1 MIQSKLKTAIVHE
14 WLVNY
19 AGSERVVE
27 SFTNIWSEADIF
39 TLVDFL
45 NQHERDTIVK
55 GKFPQTS
62 FIQKLPFAKKHH
74 RTYLP
79 LFPLAIEQFDLSAY
93 NVILSSAHAVAKGVI
108 TSSQQLH
115 ICYCHTPMR
124 YAWDFTHQYLKE
136 SNLQK
141 GVKAAIV
148 KLFLHYLRMWD
159 YSTANRVDY
168 FIANS
173 KYIAKRIKKIYNKD
187 ADVIY
192 PPVDTKLFPCETNKE
207 NYYVTAS
214 RFVPYKRIDLIVEAF
229 AKMPDKKLIVIG
241 EGPEKEKIY
250 SKAKKNIEFLG
261 YQEGDALKK
270 YLQKAKAFV
279 FAAEEDFGIIVV
291 EALACG
297 TPVIALRKGGT
308 AETIVHLKNGIHFNE
323 QTSDAIM
330 DAVLEFE
337 KNEQRFDSLAINN
350 FAVQFD
356 RSIFEKKIAEFVTE
370 KTEKFFNQ

>member
-1 MIQSKLKTAIVHE
+1 MASNLKTAIVHE

-19 AGSERVVE
+19 AGSEHVVE
-27 SFTNIWSEADIF
+27 SFTNIWNEADIF
-39 TLVDFL
+39 TLVDYL

-93 NVILSSAHAVAKGVI
+93 DVILSSSHAVAKGVI
-108 TSSQQLH
+108 SSAQQLH

-136 SNLQK
+136 SNFQK

-173 KYIAKRIKKIYNKD
+173 KYIARRIKKIYNKD

-207 NYYVTAS
+207 DYYVTAS

-229 AKMPDKKLIVIG
+229 AKMPGKKLLVIG
-241 EGPEKEKIY
+241 EGSEKEKIY
-250 SKAKKNIEFLG
+250 SKAKTNIEFLG

-308 AETIVHLKNGIHFNE
+308 AETVVHLENGIHFTE
-323 QTSDAIM
+323 QTPEAIM
-330 DAVLEFE
+330 HAVLEFE
-337 KNEQRFDSLAINN
+337 KNEKQFDPLAISH
-350 FAVQFD
+350 FAAQFD
-356 RSIFEKKIAEFVTE
+356 RLVFEKKILDFVTQ
-370 KTEKFFNQ
+370 KADKFFNQ

>member
-1 MIQSKLKTAIVHE
+1 MQSKLKTAIVHE

-19 AGSERVVE
+19 AGSEHCIE
-27 SFTNIWSEADIF
+27 SFLNIWSEADVF

-45 NQHERDTIVK
+45 NQQDRETIVQ

-74 RTYLP
+74 RSYLP

-93 NVILSSAHAVAKGVI
+93 DVILSSSHAVAKGVI

-115 ICYCHTPMR
+115 ICYCYTPMR

-136 SNLQK
+136 SNLHK
-141 GVKAAIV
+141 GMKAAVV
-148 KLFLHYLRMWD
+148 KLFLHYLRIWD
-159 YSTANRVDY
+159 YSTANRVDH
-168 FIANS
+168 FIAISN
-173 KYIAKRIKKIYNKD
+173 YIARRIKKTYAKD
-187 ADVIY
+187 AVVIY
-192 PPVDTKLFPCETNKE
+192 PPVDTKFFPCELDKE

-214 RFVPYKRIDLIVEAF
+214 RLVPYKRIDLIVEAF
-229 AKMPDKKLIVIG
+229 AKMPDKKLLVIG

-261 YQEGDALKK
+261 YQDGEALKK

-279 FAAEEDFGIIVV
+279 FAAEEDFGIVVV

-308 AETIVHLKNGIHFNE
+308 TETIVHLKNGIHFNE

-330 DAVLEFE
+330 HAVLEFE
-337 KNEQRFDSLAINN
+337 KNEHRFDSLEISN
-350 FAVQFD
+350 FARQFD
-356 RSIFEKKIAEFVTE
+356 RSVFEEKITEFVTQKAE
-370 KTEKFFNQ
+370 QFFNQ

>member
-27 SFTNIWSEADIF
+27 SFTNIWNEADIF

-45 NQHERDTIVK
+45 NQQERDTIVK

-74 RTYLP
+74 RMYLP

-173 KYIAKRIKKIYNKD
+173 KYIAKRIKKIYNKY

-229 AKMPDKKLIVIG
+229 AQMPDKKLVVIG
-241 EGPEKEKIY
+241 EGSEKEKIY

-323 QTSDAIM
+323 QTPDAIM

-337 KNEQRFDSLAINN
+337 KNEQRFDSIAINN

-356 RSIFEKKIAEFVTE
+356 RSVFEKKIAEFVTE
-370 KTEKFFNQ
+370 KAEKFFNQ

>member
-1 MIQSKLKTAIVHE
+1 MGSNLKTAIVHE

-27 SFTNIWSEADIF
+27 SFTNIWKDADVF
-39 TLVDFL
+39 ALVDFL
-45 NQHERDTIVK
+45 NQQERDTILK
-55 GKFPQTS
+55 GKFPKTS
-62 FIQKLPFAKKHH
+62 FIQKLPFAGKHH

-79 LFPLAIEQFDLSAY
+79 LFPVAIEQFDLSDY
-93 NVILSSAHAVAKGVI
+93 EVVLSSAHAVSKGVI
-108 TSSQQLH
+108 TNSQQLH
-115 ICYCHTPMR
+115 ISYCHTPMR
-124 YAWDFTHQYLKE
+124 YAWDFTHQYLRE

-148 KLFLHYLRMWD
+148 KMFLHYLRIWD
-159 YSTANRVDY
+159 YTTANRVDH

-173 KYIAKRIKKIYNKD
+173 KYIAKRIKKIYNKE
-187 ADVIY
+187 AEVIY

-229 AKMPDKKLIVIG
+229 ANMPDKKLLVIG
-241 EGPEKEKIY
+241 EGSEKDKIV
-250 SKAKKNIEFLG
+250 SKAKKNINFLG

-308 AETIVHLKNGIHFNE
+308 AETVMHLQNGIHFNQ
-323 QTSDAIM
+323 QTSDSIVQ
-330 DAVLEFE
+330 AVNEFE
-337 KNEQRFDSLAINN
+337 KNEQRFNSLSISNDA
-350 FAVQFD
+350 AQFD
-356 RSIFEKKIAEFVTE
+356 RSIFEKKIVDFVNKKAEI
-370 KTEKFFNQ
+370 FFNQ

>member
-1 MIQSKLKTAIVHE
+1 MESKFKTAIVHE

-27 SFTNIWSEADIF
+27 SFTNIWNDASIF

-45 NQHERDTIVK
+45 TQQERDTIVK

-74 RTYLP
+74 RLYLP
-79 LFPLAIEQFDLSAY
+79 LFPLAIEQFDLSGY
-93 NVILSSAHAVAKGVI
+93 DVILSSAHAVAKGVI

-148 KLFLHYLRMWD
+148 KLFLHYLRIWD

-168 FIANS
+168 FVANS
-173 KYIAKRIKKIYNKD
+173 KYIARRIKKIYNKD

-192 PPVDTKLFPCETNKE
+192 PPVDTKLFPCEMNKE
-207 NYYVTAS
+207 EYYVTAS

-229 AKMPDKKLIVIG
+229 AKMPDKKLLVIG
-241 EGPEKEKIY
+241 EGPENEKIY
-250 SKAKKNIEFLG
+250 SKAKKNVEFLG

-270 YLQKAKAFV
+270 YMQKAKAFV

-308 AETIVHLKNGIHFNE
+308 AETVIHLKNGIHFNE

-330 DAVLEFE
+330 KAILEFE
-337 KNEQRFDSLAINN
+337 KNEQQFDSLAISND
-350 FAVQFD
+350 AAKYD
-356 RSIFEKKIAEFVTE
+356 RQVFETKITQHVTE
-370 KTEKFFNQ
+370 KAENFFNQ

>member
-1 MIQSKLKTAIVHE
+1 MDSKLKTAIVHE

-27 SFTNIWSEADIF
+27 SFTNIWKDADIF

-45 NQHERDTIVK
+45 NQQERDTIIK
-55 GKFPQTS
+55 GKFPKTS
-62 FIQKLPFAKKHH
+62 FIQKLPFAEKHH
-74 RTYLP
+74 RSYLP
-79 LFPLAIEQFDLSAY
+79 LFPLAIEQFDLSEY
-93 NVILSSAHAVAKGVI
+93 EVVLSSAHAVSKGVI

-115 ICYCHTPMR
+115 ISYCHTPMR

-141 GVKAAIV
+141 GIKAAIV
-148 KLFLHYLRMWD
+148 KLFLHYLRIWD

-173 KYIAKRIKKIYNKD
+173 KYIAKRIKKIYNKE
-187 ADVIY
+187 AEVIY

-229 AKMPDKKLIVIG
+229 AKMPDKKLLVIG
-241 EGPEKEKIY
+241 EGTEKEKIF

-261 YQEGDALKK
+261 YLEGDELKK

-308 AETIVHLKNGIHFNE
+308 AETIIHLQNGIHFNE
-323 QTSDAIM
+323 QTSDAIVQ
-330 DAVLEFE
+330 AVNEFE
-337 KNEQRFDSLAINN
+337 KNEQHFDSLSISNGA
-350 FAVQFD
+350 ALFD
-356 RSIFEKKIAEFVTE
+356 RTIFEKKIVDFVNQKAET
-370 KTEKFFNQ
+370 FFNK